1 MKMIINI
8 KGVIELPK
16 ATTAI
21 SQNTRYLESQAARES
36 NARSYPRRI
45 PIAIAEAEGIH
56 VKDMDGKIYYDCL
69 AGAGTL
75 ALGHNH
81 PVVIEAIRELL
92 DHKRPLHT
100 LDLTTPVHVAY
111 AGLQHGHG

>member
-21 SQNTRYLESQAARES
+21 SHSTRYLESQAARES
-36 NARSYPRRI
+36 NARSYLRRI

-56 VKDMDGKIYYDCL
+56 VKDTGGRHSAVMRFLPSLIVTERQIDDTFLIF
-69 AGAGTL
+69 
-75 ALGHNH
+75 N
-81 PVVIEAIRELL
+81 EE
-92 DHKRPLHT
+92 
-100 LDLTTPVHVAY
+100 VHVAY